1 MATAGTV
8 PCSQSNSPALKK
20 KDIYYY
26 CLIPGDLKIQHLT
39 NHLRYFLNFFCTI
52 TFLPI
57 IYGKINNLTFCAGG
71 KVSILKK
78 TNPRTSCL
86 FTCLFVVVVVLPFLI

>member
-1 MATAGTV
+1 MATADTV
-8 PCSQSNSPALKK
+8 PCSQSNSPAVFYFYF
-20 KDIYYY
+20 IFY
-26 CLIPGDLKIQHLT
+26 CLIPGDLKIQPLT
-39 NHLRYFLNFFCTI
+39 NHLRYFLKKFFTI

-78 TNPRTSCL
+78 KQNL
-86 FTCLFVVVVVLPFLI
+86 